1 MIKQIADKHGLSVA
15 RVATETDDYA
25 RMVRSTV
32 GAPTLLA
39 MILSYSTSVWLREVF
54 DLVLLANKVNVIT
67 GGSSE
72 MKAVNKIFTTLD
84 SLCVNPPKYR
94 FIKSRYGRDFYVIA
108 DSGTNLDYAISS
120 ALSDPR
126 VIAALAKSAIG
137 EEVNHEIERLKHANL
152 I

>member
-1 MIKQIADKHGLSVA
+1 MIKQIADKHGLALA

-39 MILSYSTSVWLREVF
+39 MILSYSTSVKLREVF
-54 DLVLLANKVNVIT
+54 VPILLANKVNVVA

-72 MKAVNKIFTTLD
+72 METANKIFTALD

-94 FIKSRYGRDFYVIA
+94 FITSRFGRDFYIMA
-108 DSGTNLDYAISS
+108 DGGTNLDYAIRS

-126 VIAALAKSAIG
+126 VIAALAKSDIA
-137 EEVNHEIERLKHANL
+137 EDVNHEIERLKHANL